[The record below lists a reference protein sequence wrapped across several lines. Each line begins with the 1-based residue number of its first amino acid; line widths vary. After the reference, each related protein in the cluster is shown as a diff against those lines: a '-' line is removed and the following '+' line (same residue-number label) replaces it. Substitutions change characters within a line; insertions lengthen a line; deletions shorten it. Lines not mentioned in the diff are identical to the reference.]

1 MMTYVFS
8 EEGRRALCAL
18 TEKPIL
24 YAFDFDGTLAPISP
38 DRDAVKI
45 PCTVSEQLKELGKR
59 VPCAVIS
66 GRALADL
73 GTRVD
78 RAVPH
83 LVGNHGLES
92 PSTTP
97 ATLIRAEHVC
107 TEWMKRVSTDFVQ
120 PLKDYGVEVE
130 NKRYT
135 LTFHYRGADEPAKA
149 RTALVLLLDQL
160 TPTPRLIFGKAS
172 VNVMHPGHDGK
183 GQAALALMHHLQQ
196 TGLFFIGDDETD
208 EDVFELSEG
217 LVMGVR
223 VGLHEKSRARY
234 FINHQGEIEE
244 IIRFLAH
251 RINRTP
257 EPTEQGDRQTTST
270 REAPNDL

>member
-1 MMTYVFS
+1 LTYVFS

-45 PCTVSEQLKELGKR
+45 PCSVSEWLKELAQR
-59 VPCAVIS
+59 APCALIS

-73 GTRVD
+73 VVRVD
-78 RAVPH
+78 RVVPH
-83 LVGNHGLES
+83 LIGNHGLES
-92 PSTTP
+92 PYMAP
-97 ATLIRAEHVC
+97 ATLVEAEHVC

-135 LTFHYRGADEPAKA
+135 LTFHYRGADEPAKV

-172 VNVMHPGHDGK
+172 VNVLHQGQDGK
-183 GQAALALMHHLQQ
+183 GQAALALMRQLRQ

-217 LVMGVR
+217 LAMGVR
-223 VGLHEKSRARY
+223 VGPHEKSRAKY
-234 FINHQGEIEE
+234 FINHQGEVEDIL
-244 IIRFLAH
+244 RFLVH
-251 RINRTP
+251 RFDRTP
-257 EPTEQGDRQTTST
+257 GPHTYGESNMIGPGKR
-270 REAPNDL
+270 AHDL

>member
-1 MMTYVFS
+1 MTYLFS
-8 EEGRRALCAL
+8 EEGRRALRAL

-45 PCTVSEQLKELGKR
+45 PRSVSERLKELANR
-59 VPCAVIS
+59 APCAVVS

-73 GTRVD
+73 ALRVD

-83 LVGNHGLES
+83 LIGNHGLES
-92 PSTTP
+92 PCTAPT
-97 ATLIRAEHVC
+97 TLIWAENVC
-107 TEWMKRVSTDFVQ
+107 AEWMKRVSTDFVQ
-120 PLKDYGVEVE
+120 PLKNYGVEVE

-135 LTFHYRGADEPAKA
+135 LTFHYRGADEPAKV

-172 VNVMHPGHDGK
+172 VNVLHPGQDGK
-183 GQAALALMHHLQQ
+183 GQAALALMHHLRK

-217 LVMGVR
+217 LAMGVR
-223 VGLHEKSRARY
+223 VGPHERSQARY
-234 FINHQGEIEE
+234 FINHQGEIED
-244 IIRFLAH
+244 ILRFLIHCLDRPLGSHAYGESNMIGREKRAH
-251 RINRTP
+251 
-257 EPTEQGDRQTTST
+257 
-270 REAPNDL
+270 DL